1 MDNPMMQPQMGQ
13 PGSMPEQSPGDDG
26 GKTLAYCVE
35 LYVYTDGTYRV
46 SKEDAGQEEAE
57 HEAAG
62 TEEGAGGANFDKLGD
77 ALGAILDMVKANPAG
92 GDANTQLEAGYNS
105 REQPMAMMG
114 GR

>member
-1 MDNPMMQPQMGQ
+1 MQQQGMPPGQ
-13 PGSMPEQSPGDDG
+13 MPEQSAGDDG

-57 HEAAG
+57 HEATG
-62 TEEGAGGANFDKLGD
+62 TQEGKDGTDFDKLGD

-92 GDANTQLEAGYNS
+92 GDANAQLEAGYNS
-105 REQPMAMMG
+105 REQPTAMPMG